1 MAITSE
7 VFARAGLLG
16 NPSDGYFGKII
27 AVAVGNFSARVH
39 LREAETLSI
48 EPADQDLDEYRSA
61 EDFIKKVKLYGY
73 YGGAR
78 LIKAALKVFFDY
90 CGSRGISLRTQN
102 FALGYTSTI
111 PRQVGLGGSSAL
123 VVGVFRSLLEFFRVE
138 IPEDV
143 LPTLVLDAELKELGI
158 NAGFMDR
165 VVQVYG
171 GCVFM
176 DLDRALIE
184 RKGHGRYERLDPG
197 LLPPLYLAYRPELGK
212 VSGHVLNEVRLAYER
227 GDRFVVDTLRAIAE
241 LAVRGKKAFLEGDL
255 TNWPAWMDE
264 NFDLRSRIMNIS
276 ESNMDMIRA
285 ARGCGASAKF
295 AGSGGSIIGI
305 YREEETYAL
314 LTRELGRLGATVLKP
329 IIA

>member
-1 MAITSE
+1 MTVTSE
-7 VFARAGLLG
+7 AFARAGLLG

-27 AVAVGNFSARVH
+27 AVAVRNFSARVH
-39 LREAETLSI
+39 LREAETLRI
-48 EPADQDLDEYRSA
+48 EPSDQDLDEYKSA
-61 EDFIKKVKLYGY
+61 EDFVRMINLYGY

-78 LIKAALKVFFDY
+78 LIKAALKVFLDY
-90 CGSRGISLRTQN
+90 CGSRGISLKTQN
-102 FALGYTSTI
+102 FALGYSSTI

-123 VVGVFRSLLEFFRVE
+123 VVAVFRSLLEFFRVE
-138 IPEDV
+138 IPMEI

-176 DLDRALIE
+176 DLDRKLIE
-184 RKGHGRYERLDPG
+184 NRGHGRYERLDPG

-227 GDRFVVDTLRAIAE
+227 GDSLVINTLGAIAD
-241 LAVRGKKAFLEGDL
+241 LAARGMRAYLEGDL
-255 TNWPAWMDE
+255 TNWPEWMDE
-264 NFDLRSRIMNIS
+264 NFDLRSRIMKIS
-276 ESNMDMIRA
+276 ENNMDMIRT
-285 ARGCGASAKF
+285 ARRCGASAKF

-305 YREEETYAL
+305 YRGEEMYAHL
-314 LTRELGRLGATVLKP
+314 ASELGRLGATVLKP
-329 IIA
+329 VVE